1 MGRKGERKK
10 EEIVLPRCCIFG
22 FCKHTHIHTQ
32 TLTQLVM
39 LKSNSISDPLLGDR
53 KHCYNQ
59 YSVQNQRLPH
69 NFRRI
74 LRLVAKFKKTIV

>member
-22 FCKHTHIHTQ
+22 FCNTHIHTQ

-59 YSVQNQRLPH
+59 YPCSPCRTNGSLTISV
-69 NFRRI
+69 
-74 LRLVAKFKKTIV
+74 RLVAKFKKTIV